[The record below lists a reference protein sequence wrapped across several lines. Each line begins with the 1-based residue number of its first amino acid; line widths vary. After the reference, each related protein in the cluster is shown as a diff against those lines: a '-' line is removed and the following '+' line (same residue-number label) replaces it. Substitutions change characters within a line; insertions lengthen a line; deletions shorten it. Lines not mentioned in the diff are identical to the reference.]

1 MARKVQMILLDDMDG
16 SEAKRTVTFAL
27 DGKSYEIDL
36 NEANLDKLSG
46 ALAPFVEKARKT
58 ATTARRSTGTRRAT
72 TGGSDASAVRTWARE
87 NGFEVSDRGRVPK
100 EVRDAYDQAH

>member
-27 DGKSYEIDL
+27 DGKNYEIDL

-46 ALAPFVEKARKT
+46 ALEPFIEKARR
-58 ATTARRSTGTRRAT
+58 TTPSTRRAT
-72 TGGSDASAVRTWARE
+72 GARRPASGNGDASAVRTWARE
-87 NGFEVSDRGRVPK
+87 HGFEVSDRGRVPK
-100 EVRDAYDQAH
+100 EIRDAYDEAH